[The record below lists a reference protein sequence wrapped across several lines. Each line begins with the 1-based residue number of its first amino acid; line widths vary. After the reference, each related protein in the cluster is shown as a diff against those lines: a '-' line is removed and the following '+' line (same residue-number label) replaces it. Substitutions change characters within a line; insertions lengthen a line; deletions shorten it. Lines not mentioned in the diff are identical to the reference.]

1 MIDVVGIS
9 FVNSNKIYYF
19 NINGLDLDK
28 KDAVI
33 VETERGEQYGIVKTS
48 VINIDQTL
56 LQNEVKNVLRKATKE
71 DEKQN
76 DTNIKDSIKALEDCE
91 RIKDELGL
99 DMKIL

>member
-28 KDAVI
+28 KDVVI

-56 LQNEVKNVLRKATKE
+56 LQNEVKKCSKKGNKRRWKAK
-71 DEKQN
+71 
-76 DTNIKDSIKALEDCE
+76 
-91 RIKDELGL
+91 RY
-99 DMKIL
+99 